1 MSLLEAMLSPTPM
14 TLLVAVLLI
23 VLTPLVL
30 HLALYRNRATSRSL
44 PTFLVVGPLSSGK
57 TTLMTGFASSSSE
70 LPALKGATAIETRT
84 SQEPQ
89 SLDCHI
95 PASLAASHKYRS
107 TNDPSLL
114 ASVIRF
120 TLHDTPGHGKLRPH
134 ATELITAE
142 TRGVVFVLDAA
153 ASQQHWRD
161 AAEYLYT
168 VLLRIQHLLDAPGS
182 RQREGFPV
190 LVACNKSDLFTALP
204 PAKICTLLEAELNAV
219 REARSRGI
227 VRVGLED
234 SDEVVDLLGTS
245 GKRFSFAGLE
255 EEVGIAVSFRG
266 GSTRGDGW
274 RLPLGEWV
282 GGCL

>member
-1 MSLLEAMLSPTPM
+1 MALA
-14 TLLVAVLLI
+14 VAVLLM
-23 VLTPLVL
+23 VLTPLAL
-30 HLALYRNRATSRSL
+30 HLALYRSRAASRSL
-44 PTFLVVGPLSSGK
+44 PTFLVVGPSSSGK
-57 TTLMTGFASSSSE
+57 TALMTGFASSSSE
-70 LPALKGATAIETRT
+70 LSASKGAAAVETRT

-95 PASLAASHKYRS
+95 PTSLAASQKYRS
-107 TNDPSLL
+107 ANDPSLL
-114 ASVIRF
+114 ASVTRF
-120 TLHDTPGHGKLRPH
+120 TLHDTPGHGKLRPR

-142 TRGVVFVLDAA
+142 TCGAVFVLDAA

-161 AAEYLYT
+161 AAEYLYA
-168 VLLRIQHLLDAPGS
+168 VLLHIQHLLDAPGS
-182 RQREGFPV
+182 RRRDGFPV

-204 PAKICTLLEAELNAV
+204 PAKIRALLEAELDAV

-234 SDEVVDLLGTS
+234 SDEVVDVLGTA

-255 EEVGIAVSFRG
+255 DEVGIVVSFRA
-266 GSTRGDGW
+266 GSARGDGW
-274 RLPLGEWV
+274 QLPLGEWV